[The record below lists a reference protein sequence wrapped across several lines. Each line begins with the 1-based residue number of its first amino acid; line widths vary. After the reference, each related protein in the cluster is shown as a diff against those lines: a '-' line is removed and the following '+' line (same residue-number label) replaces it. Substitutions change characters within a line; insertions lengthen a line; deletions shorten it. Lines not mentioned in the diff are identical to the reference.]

1 MGLSSSI
8 RQGASAKDRDHH
20 DGMNAF
26 CVWRFSGGGGIQ
38 VGDEID
44 MKYLY
49 IYIFTTYAKASQLA
63 IEDPAI
69 IQTNRDGAQNC

>member
-1 MGLSSSI
+1 MLFVF
-8 RQGASAKDRDHH
+8 GA
-20 DGMNAF
+20 F
-26 CVWRFSGGGGIQ
+26 LEGGGIQ

-49 IYIFTTYAKASQLA
+49 IYIFTTYAKANQLA